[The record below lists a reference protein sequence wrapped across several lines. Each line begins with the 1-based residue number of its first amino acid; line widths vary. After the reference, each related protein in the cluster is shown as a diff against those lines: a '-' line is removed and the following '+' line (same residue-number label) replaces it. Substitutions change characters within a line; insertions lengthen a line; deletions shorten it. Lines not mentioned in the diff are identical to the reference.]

1 MRFKVGDY
9 VKVVNLHSGGNFCN
23 GDIVRICQIRNDG
36 ENSLYGAVSLYD
48 NCVWPLYEDEI
59 ESLES
64 ATTYKINRLCDAIIG
79 YIESV
84 PNYGV
89 EEDWLVSELKG
100 IKEYGR

>member
-48 NCVWPLYEDEI
+48 NCVWYLHKDEI

-64 ATTYKINRLCDAIIG
+64 ATAYKINRLCDAIIK

-89 EEDWLVSELKG
+89 EEDRFVSKLKG
-100 IKEYGR
+100 IKEYDR

>member
-9 VKVVNLHSGGNFCN
+9 VKVVNSHSRGGFHN
-23 GDIVRICQIRNDG
+23 GDIIRICQVENCG
-36 ENSLYGAVSLYD
+36 EHALYGAISPYD
-48 NCVWPLYEDEI
+48 SCVWYFYEYEI

-64 ATTYKINRLCDAIIG
+64 VTSYKINRLCDAIIE

-84 PNYGV
+84 PNYGA

-100 IKEYGR
+100 IKEYDR

>member
-1 MRFKVGDY
+1 MRFKVDDY

-36 ENSLYGAVSLYD
+36 ENSLYGAVSCYD
-48 NCVWPLYEDEI
+48 NCVWYLHKDEI

-64 ATTYKINRLCDAIIG
+64 VTSYKINRLCDAIIE

-89 EEDWLVSELKG
+89 EEDRLVSELKG
-100 IKEYGR
+100 IKEYDR